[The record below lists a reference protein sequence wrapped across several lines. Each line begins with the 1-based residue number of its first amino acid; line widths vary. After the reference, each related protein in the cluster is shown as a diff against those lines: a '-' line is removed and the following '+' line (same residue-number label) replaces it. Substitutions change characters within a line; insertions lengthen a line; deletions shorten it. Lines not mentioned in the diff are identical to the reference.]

1 MAVAAL
7 VTKLVPP
14 AVIKALMVPEAA
26 SAASL
31 VDGSLAESE
40 GTEMAMAAQ
49 ATTAARTAWKLDFL
63 EVNLPLGGWVLIQM
77 VGITDYEC
85 SVFG

>member
-1 MAVAAL
+1 
-7 VTKLVPP
+7 
-14 AVIKALMVPEAA
+14 
-26 SAASL
+26 
-31 VDGSLAESE
+31 
-40 GTEMAMAAQ
+40 MAAQ